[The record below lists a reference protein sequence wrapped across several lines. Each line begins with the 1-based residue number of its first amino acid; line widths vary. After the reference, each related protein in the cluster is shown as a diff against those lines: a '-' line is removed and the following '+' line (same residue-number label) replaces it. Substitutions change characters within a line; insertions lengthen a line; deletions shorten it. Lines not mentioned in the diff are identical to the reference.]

1 MNTDAE
7 GRMLLADALS
17 YAKKYDPKLVIDL
30 ATLTGSA
37 VAAIGNYGFVSMHK
51 DAHDEHENLK
61 KVGLKVHERLAE
73 FPFWD
78 DYDELIKSDI
88 ADIKNL
94 GGPYAGAITAGKF
107 LSHFIDFPWIHIDL
121 SCVYSKSAQNK
132 IFIDG
137 EFNNINMYNGYGDKV
152 YSTESKNEINNEN

>member
-1 MNTDAE
+1 M
-7 GRMLLADALS
+7 
-17 YAKKYDPKLVIDL
+17 
-30 ATLTGSA
+30 
-37 VAAIGNYGFVSMHK
+37 
-51 DAHDEHENLK
+51 
-61 KVGLKVHERLAE
+61 KVHERLAE

-121 SCVYSKSAQNK
+121 SCVYSKSEYGYTEVKELQEWVFVYYMNSLK
-132 IFIDG
+132 I
-137 EFNNINMYNGYGDKV
+137 KQ
-152 YSTESKNEINNEN
+152 KNEN